1 MKTRQRSDTT
11 LSEAAAT
18 VPPAELNARSAS
30 ESGSHDSRPE
40 PSPTP
45 VDPKQADAAATVRG
59 PTQRTGVSRSQTPT
73 RDFLEGTARAPE
85 KLRRQATAVA
95 DGRKSS
101 RYDAPKDEMHDF
113 QRGGPSPYADRH
125 SKRVAAAATMRGPTQ
140 RMGVSRSQTPARAF
154 LEGTALP
161 PQRLRQRD
169 SIPKSTAVDEDA
181 AKAAWLAKL
190 DQPSWGG
197 KRDFQRESPPSSGK
211 FRRREQ
217 CPSDGPMERANPYR
231 ATAIEEKNFNVASM
245 TDFTRPYGMNR
256 GRARQNSSPQGAM
269 SAPPGSSFAPSPRVS
284 LADFT
289 RPYSANRVGKG
300 ATRQSN
306 VDDATPP
313 NVRQPPVDDATPPNV
328 RQPLVMGRVAAG
340 AALGRSLA
348 GDAAQSSTP
357 SSSAPALE
365 SSSDA
370 VAGDT
375 SPRPH
380 SEVDQPRD
388 ELLDRLHKTIQQQ
401 EVHIS
406 KLSARCKVLV
416 HATGTTSAVDRDG
429 ESESVCV

>member
-30 ESGSHDSRPE
+30 ESGSHDSRRE

-169 SIPKSTAVDEDA
+169 SITKSTAVDEDA

-197 KRDFQRESPPSSGK
+197 ASSAD
-211 FRRREQ
+211 
-217 CPSDGPMERANPYR
+217 PLTAP
-231 ATAIEEKNFNVASM
+231 ATAPSVSVA
-245 TDFTRPYGMNR
+245 
-256 GRARQNSSPQGAM
+256 
-269 SAPPGSSFAPSPRVS
+269 
-284 LADFT
+284 
-289 RPYSANRVGKG
+289 
-300 ATRQSN
+300 
-306 VDDATPP
+306 
-313 NVRQPPVDDATPPNV
+313 
-328 RQPLVMGRVAAG
+328 
-340 AALGRSLA
+340 
-348 GDAAQSSTP
+348 
-357 SSSAPALE
+357 SSAPLAVDEDAAKTAWLAKLDQPSWGGASSAAPAGVVEAMPALSE
-365 SSSDA
+365 NA
-370 VAGDT
+370 KAHVMTRVHMQIEGLKTKMEFFREGRNRHPEPQLAGT
-375 SPRPH
+375 Q
-380 SEVDQPRD
+380 SEVVGRREVGVSWTSGSYKSRRNQP
-388 ELLDRLHKTIQQQ
+388 
-401 EVHIS
+401 
-406 KLSARCKVLV
+406 
-416 HATGTTSAVDRDG
+416 DG
-429 ESESVCV
+429 FNPLI